1 MGGTYVVDFK
11 ALDYSLPNRLLI
23 TYQRP
28 QIESIK
34 QAIEKQVPI
43 VHYKWIDDCESY
55 MLAIDYNLYTD
66 E

>member
-11 ALDYSLPNRLLI
+11 ALDYSLPNRLVI

-34 QAIEKQVPI
+34 
-43 VHYKWIDDCESY
+43 
-55 MLAIDYNLYTD
+55 
-66 E
+66 